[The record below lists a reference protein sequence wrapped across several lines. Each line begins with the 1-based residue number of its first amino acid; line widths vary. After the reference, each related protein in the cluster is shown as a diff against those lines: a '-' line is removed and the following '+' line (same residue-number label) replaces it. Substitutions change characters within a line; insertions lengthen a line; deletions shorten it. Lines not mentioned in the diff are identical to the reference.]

1 MTWKINGARVYG
13 QGLSINCTNK
23 VTAQELYNK
32 LTEYEQTLKELEQYK
47 ELDKKLDKAL
57 QQIINIQMT
66 ISILQDEL
74 SKIHEELLK

>member
-13 QGLSINCTNK
+13 QGININCTNK